1 MWVSTRE
8 NSLGFDSA
16 RALRPASANQYV
28 IWVLLH
34 VLYNQ
39 TGSPRELS
47 SVYEVL

>member
-28 IWVLLH
+28 IRVLL
-34 VLYNQ
+34 YNR
-39 TGSPRELS
+39 TGALRELS